1 MPPKRSKVR
10 KAASAQAAKPA
21 KSTPANSPKKQA
33 TKKDNASQVQSS
45 EAADKENDSDNV
57 CSICMDTPSKMDV
70 TKLSGC
76 KHLFCFDCIEAW
88 SKEENTCPL
97 CKEVSLVLS
106 YFCFSCQP
114 CAVSLCA
121 RALPLLLSSHANT
134 ALNSRPRARLQRPR
148 YPQHPQRSASLQSL
162 VFTLLRRARG
172 NVRKASP
179 RVRR

>member
-134 ALNSRPRARLQRPR
+134 ALNSRPR